1 MERNNSDQDANEWR
15 LNWNNVKTQ
24 WKCSFQRKNK
34 MDKSLAKLTQRQEEI
49 NKIRADINEM

>member
-34 MDKSLAKLTQRQEEI
+34 MDKSLAKLTQR
-49 NKIRADINEM
+49 